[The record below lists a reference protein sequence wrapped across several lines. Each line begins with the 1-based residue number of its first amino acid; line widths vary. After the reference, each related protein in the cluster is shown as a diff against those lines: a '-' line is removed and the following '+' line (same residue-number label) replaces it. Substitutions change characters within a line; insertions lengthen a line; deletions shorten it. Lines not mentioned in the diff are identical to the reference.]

1 MKLASLT
8 WLCPLLLGACSIG
21 EKVDPALIPER
32 PTYAE
37 DIAPILD
44 SYCTACHDADGPL
57 GAIDGVDL
65 SSYDE
70 VVAEFR
76 EVELEVGADSMPPR
90 VGADSMP
97 PSGKGLTG
105 LEKATLERWSKQGF
119 PP

>member
-76 EVELEVGADSMPPR
+76 EVELEVGADSMPP
-90 VGADSMP
+90 
-97 PSGKGLTG
+97 SGKGLTG

>member
-1 MKLASLT
+1 MKSAPLIL
-8 WLCPLLLGACSIG
+8 LPLLFGACAG
-21 EKVDPALIPER
+21 EDFDPALIPER

-37 DIAPILD
+37 NIAPIM
-44 SYCTACHDADGPL
+44 SAHCTACHDADGEL

-76 EVELEVGADSMPPR
+76 EVELEVGADSMPP
-90 VGADSMP
+90 
-97 PSGKGLTG
+97 SGKGLTG